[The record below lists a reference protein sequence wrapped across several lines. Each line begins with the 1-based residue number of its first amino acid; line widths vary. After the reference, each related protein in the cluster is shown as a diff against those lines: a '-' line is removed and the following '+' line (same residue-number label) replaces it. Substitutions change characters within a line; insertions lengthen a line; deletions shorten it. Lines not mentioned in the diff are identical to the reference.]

1 MVVPGNQHI
10 NSNVCILP
18 CQNRHIMDMDCPFPV
33 QSIPGGFPFLP
44 FRFLLVG
51 RGKRSLPL
59 NLLSIL
65 YSYIFILKMKE
76 FLFGESICL
85 HDFYYIN
92 TFVQ

>member
-33 QSIPGGFPFLP
+33 QSIPGGLPFLP

-51 RGKRSLPL
+51 RGGAFTSPESFVDIIQLHFHPEDEGVPL
-59 NLLSIL
+59 R
-65 YSYIFILKMKE
+65 
-76 FLFGESICL
+76 
-85 HDFYYIN
+85 
-92 TFVQ
+92 